1 MSPRRRSSN
10 SSSISWNRCSTVLSL
25 ALLTAAVLIS
35 GSWAMTN
42 SVFKA
47 FSKDQTVTSSTLG
60 WEKFN
65 GEKTQLQHAVKIYNP
80 SEHPR
85 SKELLDSDQ
94 LSHAS
99 YVCRIQ
105 IEGIYCAGQTH
116 MEDTS
121 TICEASL
128 QSDVRRHRMFEV
140 LVNRNGGGK
149 LKWQPWNKF
158 RAEKF
163 PGAVSASNGKVDEY
177 YVARYKLGNHGH
189 HHPYIVGN
197 YDPLEKL
204 GGRIYAPLP
213 GGEPGRV
220 EHEKGDILVEIEPV
234 QYELRNIRLNKLRTD
249 IRKNTTIL
257 GSTILSNTEDM
268 TNQAETVI
276 TYDYTKLTYYG
287 KHPGV
292 GNGVPT
298 KVIDPRTQQAV
309 DIFWGVDL
317 TERKFETKAINTIL
331 QPGTAINVTL
341 LGNYTVMEA
350 PYTALLKA
358 YYDDNND
365 PVSWT
370 LTGYMLSKDMEDVKI
385 EFSPIYWIENGTL
398 VPTTTTTTTTTTTST
413 TEATTTNEPVPI
425 TDTPIA
431 DLGNRLGVDEEMS
444 NEINS
449 REEAASSRSIDKP
462 ESSISM
468 SSIGGAGSGKR
479 QGGAGS
485 GATSRWSPSG
495 AAIGVLVAAAC
506 SMAIVAQRI

>member
-1 MSPRRRSSN
+1 MSTRRRSSN
-10 SSSISWNRCSTVLSL
+10 SRSWNRCSTILSL
-25 ALLTAAVLIS
+25 ALLTVGAALIG

-65 GEKTQLQHAVKIYNP
+65 GEKTQLQYAVTSYNP
-80 SEHPR
+80 AEHPR
-85 SKELLDSDQ
+85 SKELVDSDQ
-94 LSHAS
+94 LSHTS

-116 MEDTS
+116 MEESS
-121 TICEASL
+121 TICTASL
-128 QSDVRRHRMFEV
+128 QSDVRRHRTFEV

-158 RAEKF
+158 RTEKF
-163 PGAVSASNGKVDEY
+163 PGAVSASNGKVDDY
-177 YVARYKLGNHGH
+177 YVARYKLVNHGH

-213 GGEPGRV
+213 GMQDTV

-234 QYELRNIRLNKLRTD
+234 KYELRNIKLNKLRTE
-249 IRKNTTIL
+249 IKKNTTIL
-257 GSTILSNTEDM
+257 GSTILSNIEDM

-276 TYDYTKLTYYG
+276 TYDYAKVTYYG
-287 KHPGV
+287 RQLGV

-298 KVIDPRTQQAV
+298 KVIDPRTQQPV
-309 DIFWGVDL
+309 DIFWGVEL

-341 LGNYTVMEA
+341 LGNYTEMEA
-350 PYTALLKA
+350 PYHALLKA
-358 YYDDNND
+358 YYDDNSD
-365 PVSWT
+365 ATSRK

-413 TEATTTNEPVPI
+413 TEATTTSEPVPI
-425 TDTPIA
+425 TDTPLA
-431 DLGNRLGVDEEMS
+431 DLSNRFGGGAIDEEMS

-479 QGGAGS
+479 QSS
-485 GATSRWSPSG
+485 GATSTTRWLSSG
-495 AAIGVLVAAAC
+495 AIALVVAATA
-506 SMAIVAQRI
+506 AINVAAQRI